1 MLIVETM
8 NSYDEIPVKFC
19 KHCLY
24 LGNVKVTN
32 LFDQQVEY
40 CPHCGST
47 EFEETTIDE
56 WDKLFEEKYK
66 QGKFLKLK
74 KSWRTIMEESR

>member
-1 MLIVETM
+1 M

-40 CPHCGST
+40 CPYCGST
-47 EFEETTIDE
+47 E
-56 WDKLFEEKYK
+56 FEEKYK